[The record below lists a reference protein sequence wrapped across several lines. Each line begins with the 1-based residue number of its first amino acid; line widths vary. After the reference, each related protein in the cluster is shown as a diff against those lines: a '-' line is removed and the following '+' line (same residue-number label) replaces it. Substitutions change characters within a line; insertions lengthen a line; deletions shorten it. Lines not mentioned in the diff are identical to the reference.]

1 MAKPSSSQCG
11 FADHGTSGTIGGP
24 SFLSPRSSRLAFQSV
39 RFDLVTLNLVLA
51 IAETRSITR
60 GAEREHLAL
69 AAASKRLSDLEAR
82 LGVQI
87 FERHARGVEL
97 TDAGRALIR
106 HVRQLHASL
115 NAMEDEV
122 ADFARGVRGHLRIAA
137 NASAISEF
145 LPADLAAFS
154 RVHPGVRISLE
165 DRTSAEVQQ
174 AITDGW
180 ADVGIF
186 VAPQSEARL
195 ATTVYRESTLCL
207 ITPRDHPLSQ
217 RASVRFE
224 DWLDC
229 DVVGLHEGAAA
240 QQILLSQARE
250 QGRPLKARL
259 QVRGFDAIAQLVE
272 AGMGV
277 AVMPSAVAQRMGRLF
292 GIAQVA
298 LDEPWAKRSV
308 LAGVRAQEVL
318 PLVTRR
324 FLEFIAPGG
333 AASLLCTAGV
343 SPASSVLSL
352 SSTSSQS

>member
-1 MAKPSSSQCG
+1 M
-11 FADHGTSGTIGGP
+11 
-24 SFLSPRSSRLAFQSV
+24 

-51 IAETRSITR
+51 IAELRSITR

-69 AAASKRLSDLEAR
+69 AAASKRLTDLETR
-82 LGVQI
+82 LGVQL

-97 TDAGRALIR
+97 TDAGRALVR

-115 NAMEDEV
+115 NALEDEV

-137 NASAISEF
+137 NASAISEY

-174 AITDGW
+174 AVIDGW

-195 ATTVYRESTLCL
+195 SSTVYREGTLCL
-207 ITPRDHPLSQ
+207 ITPRDHPLAQ
-217 RASVRFE
+217 RDKVRFE
-224 DWLDC
+224 DWADC
-229 DVVGLHEGAAA
+229 DVVGMHEGAAA
-240 QQILLSQARE
+240 QQIVLSHARE

-277 AVMPSAVAQRMGRLF
+277 AVMPAGIAQRMGRLF
-292 GIAQVA
+292 GISQVA
-298 LDEPWAKRSV
+298 LDEPWARRSY
-308 LAGVRAQEVL
+308 LAGVRAQDVQ
-318 PLVTRR
+318 PGVTRR
-324 FLEFIAPGG
+324 FLEFICPGG
-333 AASLLCTAGV
+333 VPTGAAGTGTV
-343 SPASSVLSL
+343 SL
-352 SSTSSQS
+352 S